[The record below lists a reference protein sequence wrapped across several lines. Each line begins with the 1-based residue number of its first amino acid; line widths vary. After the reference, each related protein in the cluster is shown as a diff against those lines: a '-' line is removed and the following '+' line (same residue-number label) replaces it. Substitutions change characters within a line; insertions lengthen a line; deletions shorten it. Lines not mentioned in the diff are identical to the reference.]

1 MLKIISA
8 VVLTMIEIVSVY
20 TFSFT
25 SADGSTINVS
35 SFEGKKIL
43 IVNTASASSHA
54 GQYAELEQLYQQYKD
69 SLVVI
74 VFPSNDFNNE
84 PGSSLSI
91 SDSIHS
97 RYDAHYIIA
106 EKTKVITDSNG
117 TAHPIFQWLA
127 SQEQNGMIAAAPK
140 GDFYKVLLGPDGKP
154 VGVFS
159 GSVSPVSDVIK
170 QAVETYT
177 GP

>member
-8 VVLTMIEIVSVY
+8 VVLTMMEIVSVY

-25 SADGSTINVS
+25 GVDGSTVNMS

-43 IVNTASASSHA
+43 IVNTASGSSHA

-74 VFPSNDFNNE
+74 AFPSNDFGNE
-84 PGSSLSI
+84 PGSGQSV
-91 SDSIHS
+91 SDSIHQT
-97 RYDAHYIIA
+97 YDTHYIIA

-117 TAHPIFQWLA
+117 TAQPLFQWLA
-127 SQEQNGMIAAAPK
+127 SREQNGMIAAVPNE
-140 GDFYKVLLGPDGKP
+140 DFYKVLLSSDGKP
-154 VGVFS
+154 VGVF
-159 GSVSPVSDVIK
+159 GASVSPVSDVVK
-170 QAVETYT
+170 QAVATYT